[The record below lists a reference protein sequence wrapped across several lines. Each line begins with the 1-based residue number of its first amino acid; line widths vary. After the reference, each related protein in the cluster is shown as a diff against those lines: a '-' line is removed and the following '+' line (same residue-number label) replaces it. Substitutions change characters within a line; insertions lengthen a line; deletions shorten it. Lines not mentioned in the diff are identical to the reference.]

1 MHNNL
6 AVVVN
11 GELVVQYDRSKPLPG
26 QQRAYL
32 DLLDERMDRGFEL
45 NDTRIDAPDV
55 AQRAQ
60 LVTLHLIDALKNNE
74 DSLISALCA
83 WLANR
88 LPELKQVKVDGN
100 GPEVTIDLVFDKAYV
115 KAVPLKFMPPPST
128 QKH

>member
-1 MHNNL
+1 MDNNL

-11 GELVVQYDRSKPLPG
+11 GELIVQYDRAKPLPG

-32 DLLDERMDRGFEL
+32 DMLDERMDRGFEL
-45 NDTRIDAPDV
+45 NETRIDAPDV

-60 LVTLHLIDALKNNE
+60 LITLHLIDALNKNE

-88 LPELKQVKVDGN
+88 LPDLKQVKVDGA
-100 GPEVTIDLVFDKAYV
+100 GTEVSIDLVFDKAYV
-115 KAVPLKFMPPPST
+115 KAEPLRFMPPVSK

>member
-1 MHNNL
+1 MDNNF

-11 GELVVQYDRSKPLPG
+11 GELIVQYDRAKPLPG
-26 QQRAYL
+26 PQRAYL
-32 DLLDERMDRGFEL
+32 DMLDERMDRGFEL

-60 LVTLHLIDALKNNE
+60 LITLHLIDALKKNE

-88 LPELKQVKVDGN
+88 LPDLKQLKVDGE
-100 GPEVTIDLVFDKAYV
+100 GTEVSIDLVFDKAYV
-115 KAVPLKFMPPPST
+115 KAEPLKFMPHASK

>member
-1 MHNNL
+1 MDNNF

-11 GELVVQYDRSKPLPG
+11 GELIVQYDRAKPLPG

-32 DLLDERMDRGFEL
+32 DMLDERMDRGFEL
-45 NDTRIDAPDV
+45 NETRIDAPDV

-60 LVTLHLIDALKNNE
+60 LITLHLIDALKKNE

-88 LPELKQVKVDGN
+88 LPDLKQLKVDGE
-100 GPEVTIDLVFDKAYV
+100 GTEVSIDLVFDKAYV
-115 KAVPLKFMPPPST
+115 KTEPLRFMPPVSK

>member
-1 MHNNL
+1 MDNNL

-11 GELVVQYDRSKPLPG
+11 GELIVQYDRAKPLPG

-32 DLLDERMDRGFEL
+32 DRLDERMDRGFEL

-55 AQRAQ
+55 GQRAQ
-60 LVTLHLIDALKNNE
+60 LITLHLIDALKKNE

-88 LPELKQVKVDGN
+88 LPDLKQVKVDGE
-100 GPEVTIDLVFDKAYV
+100 GAEVSIDLVFDKAYV
-115 KAVPLKFMPPPST
+115 KAAPLKFMPPVSK

>member
-1 MHNNL
+1 MDNNL

-11 GELVVQYDRSKPLPG
+11 GELIVQYDRAKPLPG

-32 DLLDERMDRGFEL
+32 DRLDERMDRGFEL

-60 LVTLHLIDALKNNE
+60 LITLHLIDALNNNE

-88 LPELKQVKVDGN
+88 LPDLKQVKVDGK
-100 GPEVTIDLVFDKAYV
+100 GAEVAIDLVFDKAYAKV
-115 KAVPLKFMPPPST
+115 APLKFMPSPSKK
-128 QKH
+128 KH